1 MMSDSNSSSGLVRS
15 LSLKDAVMIG
25 IASMIGGAIFVLVG
39 PGMAEAGPALMIA
52 FLING
57 IITLFTALTYAELGS
72 AFPATGG
79 GYRWVR
85 EGLPRPNAYISGWM
99 AWFGHTIAGSLYA
112 VAFGS
117 FFGHLLKTSEII
129 DSSFPLPIEKLLA
142 AAAIIIFTVVN
153 IRGSSDT
160 GKVGNAIT
168 FTQIIIIAVLI
179 GAAIAAMTFT
189 NPDWPTNF
197 SDFFPA
203 GVTGLALA
211 MGLTFIAFEGYE
223 IISQAGDE
231 IKNPKKNIPRAIL
244 ISLAVVVTLYILFTF
259 VFIGGLN
266 QNDVGM
272 HSWEFIGGF
281 GELGIIEA
289 AEYFLPFGALIVL
302 AGGLVSTLSALNA
315 TTFASS
321 RVSFAMGKQNDL
333 PSIFSKIHSKHR
345 TPYISTI
352 ISGAIMMTLALSMDL
367 TAIAFAASVMF
378 LFLFTQVNFASITI
392 RRIYEKKVE
401 YGFKTPLFPLIPIAG
416 IISAV
421 GLSVY
426 LLFTHPESW
435 LIAIVWVG
443 IGFLIFKFYTSKKE
457 IEHTA
462 PLILSEG
469 QEERKKY
476 RILIVFNKKTAQN
489 ILSIANSIAKQNNGE
504 IIFLNTV
511 SVPRQTSIQYTHGF
525 GETGMKSFDEFK
537 KETEHS
543 IRYRYMVRLAHDETE
558 AILSTIL
565 EQGVNTLLADFD
577 FLRNNRKL
585 WSLSTCDIIAV
596 RSKTNFQ
603 NELSNIVVSYDKGRH
618 SKLGLEIAAG
628 LSRTNKSNVRIV
640 RGITETKEEEIEIQ
654 NKINEQMFDL
664 DMKETRLE
672 RVTPLSNDVIPH
684 LLVNF
689 ARDNSSLLILGAGN
703 QSESAFSPKTLH
715 ILEISNKS
723 AIIVRDSRLANIHTR
738 EIWNSITSR
747 LRENTKLYRFYV
759 NLIELSHS
767 TRKHKRMLD
776 DEGMKY
782 LNETKHEKTED

>member
-1 MMSDSNSSSGLVRS
+1 MSDSTSSTGLVRS
-15 LSLKDAVMIG
+15 LSLKDAIMIG
-25 IASMIGGAIFVLVG
+25 VASMIGGAIFVLVG
-39 PGMAEAGPALMIA
+39 PGMGEAGPALMIA

-57 IITLFTALTYAELGS
+57 VITLFTALTYAELGS

-85 EGLPRPNAYISGWM
+85 EGLPRPNSYISGWM

-112 VAFGS
+112 VAFGA
-117 FFGHLLKTSEII
+117 FFGHLLKVSEII

-142 AAAIIIFTVVN
+142 AVAIIIFTVVN
-153 IRGSSDT
+153 IRGASDT

-189 NPDWPTNF
+189 NPDWPNNF

-244 ISLAVVVTLYILFTF
+244 ISLGIVVSLYIIFTF

-266 QNDVGM
+266 SDELGIP
-272 HSWEFIGGF
+272 SWEFIGSF

-333 PSIFSKIHSKHR
+333 PEIFSKIHHKYR
-345 TPYISTI
+345 TPFVSTI
-352 ISGAIMMTLALSMDL
+352 ISGAIMMALALSLDL

-401 YGFKTPLFPLIPIAG
+401 YGFKTPFFPLIPIAG
-416 IISAV
+416 IVTAA
-421 GLSVY
+421 GLSIY

-435 LIAIVWVG
+435 IIAIIWVG
-443 IGFLIFKFYTSKKE
+443 VGFIIFKFYTSKKE

-462 PLILSEG
+462 PLVLSEG
-469 QEERKKY
+469 PEERKPY
-476 RILIVFNKKTAQN
+476 RILIVFNKKNADN
-489 ILSIANSIAKQNNGE
+489 ILSIANSISKENDGE

-511 SVPRQTSIQYTHGF
+511 NVPRQTAIQYTHGF
-525 GETGMKSFDEFK
+525 SDSAIKTLDQFK
-537 KETEHS
+537 KDTEHS
-543 IRYRYMVRLAHDETE
+543 IRYRYIVRLAHDETE

-565 EQGVNTLLADFD
+565 EQSVNVLMADFE

-596 RSKTNFQ
+596 KSKPDFK
-603 NELSNIVVSYDKGRH
+603 NELANIVLSYDKGRH
-618 SKLGLEIAAG
+618 SKLGLEIASC
-628 LSRTNKSNVRIV
+628 LEKSNGSRIRIV
-640 RGITETKEEEIEIQ
+640 RGITGTNDEELEIQ

-664 DMKETRLE
+664 DMKNTRFE
-672 RVTPLSNDVIPH
+672 RVSPLSSDVIPH

-689 ARDNSSLLILGAGN
+689 ARDDKSLLILGAGN

-723 AIIVRDSRLANIHTR
+723 AIIVKDSRLSEIHAR
-738 EIWNSITSR
+738 EIWRTIGSR
-747 LRENTKLYRFYV
+747 LRENTKLYRFYM
-759 NLIELSHS
+759 NLVEMSHS
-767 TRKHKRMLD
+767 MKKRKRVSSD
-776 DEGMKY
+776 DEY
-782 LNETKHEKTED
+782 FETKINDTKNSKP